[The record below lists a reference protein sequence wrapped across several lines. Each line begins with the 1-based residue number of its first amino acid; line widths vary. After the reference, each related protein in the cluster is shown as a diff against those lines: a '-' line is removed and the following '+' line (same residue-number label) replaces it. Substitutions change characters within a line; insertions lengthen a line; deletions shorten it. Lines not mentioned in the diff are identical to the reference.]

1 MFIPIIHDS
10 LTLGGFMQAGQKLT
24 IFSLNMMAMTS
35 RDEVTFEGEQSGGK
49 LIVSERPKPRQ
60 RKIRRWVVEPEN
72 DTLVFDGWDLP
83 ITSDMAAGG
92 SFRGNACLNMVGD
105 IAVIRDY
112 VKNRNLNPLFSRFD
126 SVLCVKANDLNTPE
140 VCVFSEVAT
149 SHAVVQTIRETGS
162 MPRNLPVTL

>member
-1 MFIPIIHDS
+1 
-10 LTLGGFMQAGQKLT
+10 MQAGQKLT

-35 RDEVTFEGEQSGGK
+35 RDEVEFVE
-49 LIVSERPKPRQ
+49 ERPEAKIVVQERGKPRQ
-60 RKIRRWVVEPEN
+60 RKFRRYLMELER

-105 IAVIRDY
+105 IVVIRDY

-140 VCVFSEVAT
+140 VCVFPDVPT
-149 SHAVVQTIRETGS
+149 SHSVVMTIRETGEG
-162 MPRNLPVTL
+162 PKNGPVMLEAEAVL